1 MINHHFSKGRFL
13 KIKNNR
19 RVSLI
24 YLNLQVC
31 SIGTSLDLVVT
42 VGVIAV
48 IAQSM
53 PHPAGDL
60 GPAAAAGAARA
71 PPVFYKR

>member
-1 MINHHFSKGRFL
+1 M
-13 KIKNNR
+13 
-19 RVSLI
+19 
-24 YLNLQVC
+24 C
-31 SIGTSLDLVVT
+31 SILTSLDLFVT

-60 GPAAAAGAARA
+60 GPAAAAARA